1 MTYTLGE
8 AAKATGLSKPTIS
21 KAITSGKLSAI
32 KNENGSYTIDPAE
45 LFRVYRAAGS
55 NSKQQPENLRME
67 TPEQLAE
74 MLKKEQEE
82 RERERGQLLTQ
93 IDDLRRRLDE
103 EATERRK
110 LTALLTHQP
119 EKKPEAAPDPA
130 KQETAKRPK
139 KRGFLGMFR
148 KA

>member
-21 KAITSGKLSAI
+21 KAIKSGKLSAI

-45 LFRVYRAAGS
+45 LFRVYKAADS
-55 NSKQQPENLRME
+55 NGQRQPEILRME
-67 TPEQLAE
+67 TPEQLAK
-74 MLKKEQEE
+74 MLEKEQEE
-82 RERERGQLLTQ
+82 RERERGQFITQ
-93 IDDLRRRLDE
+93 IEDLRRRLDE

-119 EKKPEAAPDPA
+119 EPKTPSERKPEA
-130 KQETAKRPK
+130 K
-139 KRGFLGMFR
+139 KRGFWGGMFG
-148 KA
+148 KSKKP

>member
-21 KAITSGKLSAI
+21 KAIKSGKLSAI

-45 LFRVYRAAGS
+45 LFRVYKAANS
-55 NSKQQPENLRME
+55 NGKQQPEILRTE
-67 TPEQLAE
+67 TLEQLAE
-74 MLKKEQEE
+74 MLAKEQQE

-93 IDDLRRRLDE
+93 IEDLRRRLDE

-119 EKKPEAAPDPA
+119 ASKPKAEQIQPPSSLYEKLFGKKKP
-130 KQETAKRPK
+130 
-139 KRGFLGMFR
+139 
-148 KA
+148 